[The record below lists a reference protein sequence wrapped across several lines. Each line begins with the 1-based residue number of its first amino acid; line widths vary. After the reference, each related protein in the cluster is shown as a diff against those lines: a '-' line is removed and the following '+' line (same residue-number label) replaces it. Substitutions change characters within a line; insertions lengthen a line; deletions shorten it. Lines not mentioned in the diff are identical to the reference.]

1 MGEMGD
7 CMAREAGRTRILMI
21 EDDTKLKL
29 LMKEFL
35 ERYQYEVI
43 LIHNFKEVEKEITEA
58 EADLILLDINLPYLD
73 GFFLCRFIRKKTSVP
88 VIIVSARN
96 SDMEQIMGLELG
108 ADDYLVKP
116 FHMELLLTKIK
127 AALRRAYG
135 EYSSQKLGLTGV
147 GGLIINPNNFRV
159 SYQGREQELSKN
171 EFKLLK
177 KLLEK
182 NHGIVTREELLM
194 ELWDDQTFVEDNT
207 LTVNITRLKGKLED
221 LGIRQV
227 IKTIRGTGYLLEL
240 SNGEDGNETEDHN

>member
-1 MGEMGD
+1 MGD
-7 CMAREAGRTRILMI
+7 SMARQDSRTRILMI

-43 LIHNFKEVEKEITEA
+43 LIHNFKEAMKEITEA
-58 EADLILLDINLPYLD
+58 KADLILLDINLPYLD
-73 GFFLCRFIRKKTSVP
+73 GFYLCRFIRKKTSVP

-135 EYSSQKLGLTGV
+135 EYSNQKSGLPGV
-147 GGLIINPNNFRV
+147 GGLTINPNNFRM
-159 SYQGREQELSKN
+159 SYQDREQELSKN
-171 EFKLLK
+171 EFKLMK

-182 NHGIVTREELLM
+182 NHSIVTREELLM

-207 LTVNITRLKGKLED
+207 LTVNITRLKGKLEE
-221 LGIRQV
+221 LGIRQA
-227 IKTIRGTGYLLEL
+227 IKTIRGTGYLLEWGI
-240 SNGEDGNETEDHN
+240 GEDGYETENLN